1 VTVTVSLQQVRDWI
15 GVPVTALPDDQLQ
28 VVLDGELE
36 LQAIR
41 CRIDPDNEQPSLV
54 EAIYRRCARA
64 VAAKAVPLGTIGDAG
79 EYGPIALKRF
89 DGEIERLE
97 QPTEI
102 FVFG

>member
-1 VTVTVSLQQVRDWI
+1 MTVTVTLPQVRAWLT
-15 GVPVTALPDDQLQ
+15 VPASVLPDDQLQ
-28 VVLDGELE
+28 TILDGETR

-41 CRIDPDNEQPSLV
+41 CRIDPAVEQPELV
-54 EAIYRRCARA
+54 EALYRRCARA
-64 VAAKAVPLGTIGDAG
+64 AAAKAVPLGMIGDAG
-79 EYGPIALKRF
+79 EYGPMALRRF